1 MINLN
6 IYQEQTEARAKA
18 IQQTRLQRH
27 RQKEAREH
35 AQLMSHLKQIAN
47 PSVVSANPAS
57 APVYE
62 IVVEGIRFR
71 VTNNGSKLVK
81 VPGAPSSSRR
91 ARVAAHPCPGDPNAP
106 KATPKM
112 TVIGG
117 VKFYRS
123 KNGNMYRQAIVK
135 AQRYVARPGD
145 AHTLTTVTS
154 RRSAAVNKVNVPCRN
169 FSNTG
174 ISLQSP
180 PFLCTDR

>member
-1 MINLN
+1 MG
-6 IYQEQTEARAKA
+6 
-18 IQQTRLQRH
+18 
-27 RQKEAREH
+27 
-35 AQLMSHLKQIAN
+35 HLKQIAN
-47 PSVVSANPAS
+47 PSIISTNPAS

-71 VTNNGSKLVK
+71 VTKDGSKLVK
-81 VPGAPSSSRR
+81 VPGAPLSSPHR
-91 ARVAAHPCPGDPNAP
+91 ARVAAHLCSGDPNAP
-106 KATPKM
+106 KATPKI

-145 AHTLTTVTS
+145 AHMLTIVTS
-154 RRSAAVNKVNVPCRN
+154 SRSAAVNKVTVPCRN

-174 ISLQSP
+174 ISLRDPLSST
-180 PFLCTDR
+180 LMTDNMSRWLVRDNRY